1 MTAARPDEPN
11 FDARTFRHV
20 MGQFCTGVTIIG
32 TSGADGKPVG
42 FACQSFAALSL
53 DPPLVLF
60 CPMKTSRTWKHIEA
74 SGKFAVSVL
83 GQAQESVSAAFGR
96 SVDDK
101 FEGLDWSSSP
111 LGNPTIDGSLTWMDC
126 TLESVLD
133 GGDHHIAIGR
143 VHTLGTV
150 SEEKPLL
157 FYRGAYLSTE
167 HPRLHPASDLES
179 FFTWDAG
186 AWL

>member
-1 MTAARPDEPN
+1 MTEAG
-11 FDARTFRHV
+11 FDQRTFRHV
-20 MGQFCTGVTIIG
+20 MGQFCTGVTIIA
-32 TSGADGKPVG
+32 TSDAAEKPVG

-83 GQAQESVSAAFGR
+83 GQEQESVSAAFGR

-101 FEGLDWSSSP
+101 FDGLRWTPSP

-126 TLESVLD
+126 TLENVLD

-143 VHTLGTV
+143 VHHLGDV
-150 SEEKPLL
+150 DDAKPLL
-157 FYRGAYLSTE
+157 FYRGAYLSTN
-167 HPRLHPASDLES
+167 HPQQHPASSLES
-179 FFTWDAG
+179 FLTWDSG